1 MMMMKFIQGLK
12 TLRPFLREKRQ
23 VPRTMEQ
30 TLLFHGYNGKRYV
43 TYVDGHRMLSVYVA
57 DSTDKKSL
65 AHMIH
70 VDTIDAILKLEKEY
84 KKEFWSF
91 DITRENMTFT
101 LFESDRKTIQQE
113 TCFAWF
119 TEGKY
124 PDVANV
130 LPTRAF
136 SIFFVEGK
144 KLFDAIHKVSDIVT
158 FSYDDKTFDITQ
170 TMSHEIDGETIHYGI
185 QPEAQAMIRYKKSID
200 SMFHATEETLPFQA
214 TFNAHYIKDMLAV
227 LGKGYVRVEL
237 YLETIENVYKKKPT
251 METWYKMIMR
261 SGDGSFALTMPL
273 VRR

>member
-1 MMMMKFIQGLK
+1 MMKFIQGLK

-23 VPRTMEQ
+23 VPRITEQ
-30 TLLFHGYNGKRYV
+30 TLLFHKYNGKYYV
-43 TYVDGHRMLSVYVA
+43 TYAAGPRMLSVYVA

-70 VDTIDAILKLEKEY
+70 VDTIDAILKLVKEY

-91 DITRENMTFT
+91 DITQENMTFT
-101 LFESDRKTIQQE
+101 LFESDRKTIQRE
-113 TCFAWF
+113 SCFAWF

-130 LPTRAF
+130 LPTPTKGC

-144 KLFDAIHKVSDIVT
+144 KLFDAIHKVSDSVT
-158 FSYDDKTFDITQ
+158 FSYDDKTFAVTQ

-185 QPEAQAMIRYKKSID
+185 QPEAQAMIRYEKSID
-200 SMFHATEETLPFQA
+200 SMFHATEETLPFRT
-214 TFNAHYIKDMLAV
+214 TFNAHYIKDALDV
-227 LGKGYVRVEL
+227 LGKGYVRVAL
-237 YLETIENVYKKKPT
+237 YPETIENV
-251 METWYKMIMR
+251 YKMIMR

-273 VRR
+273 VKR